1 MQNTEG
7 GRKLNQAMVSTGRA
21 VATTGRA
28 VGEYK
33 YEMKRDYFLSFLC
46 STLLGGAF
54 SHAKGALSSWWSNL
68 LVSPDNRPA
77 ICEAE
82 DALTVVD
89 KMNSQ
94 SCQDIVKKGAI
105 DVENNKKNNSEQDIP
120 QSCELNKNNLI
131 PNGDVLKDKKEEGKE
146 NDALNEQN
154 GVQTV

>member
-28 VGEYK
+28 VG
-33 YEMKRDYFLSFLC
+33 
-46 STLLGGAF
+46 GAI

-82 DALTVVD
+82 DALSTVD
-89 KMNSQ
+89 KINSQ
-94 SCQDIVKKGAI
+94 SCQDIVKKGLDANL
-105 DVENNKKNNSEQDIP
+105 ENNKKNNSEQNIP
-120 QSCELNKNNLI
+120 QTCELDRKNVI
-131 PNGDVLKDKKEEGKE
+131 SNGDLLSDKKEERK
-146 NDALNEQN
+146 DKMEQN
-154 GVQTV
+154 GINTV